1 MTGSV
6 YVLSGAGKSNQT
18 KKGKST
24 FYVSVYS
31 NEDQTPPWKQP
42 CREVPVFASALE
54 ILETH

>member
-1 MTGSV
+1 M